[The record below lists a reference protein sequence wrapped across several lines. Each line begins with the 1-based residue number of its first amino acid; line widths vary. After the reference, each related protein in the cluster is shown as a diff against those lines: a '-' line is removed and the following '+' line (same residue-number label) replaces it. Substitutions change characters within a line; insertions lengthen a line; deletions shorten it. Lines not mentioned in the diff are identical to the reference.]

1 MDARYAGRAV
11 ALALALALV
20 PAGTAHAARRLL
32 TEAAPPA
39 PGAGEVPAP
48 GTGEAETLEACS
60 VTLVP
65 LSPSLHAGEAAT
77 LNGTLTCPEPAAA
90 ALQTVTIEQRTA
102 GTRGTTL
109 AGSATTD
116 ETGHFGFTTASGLE
130 RVSSFWAEALG
141 ARSARTRVVV
151 GAAAV
156 TLTGPAPA
164 GSELPLLT
172 RRARLDGTATQ
183 LAFRGTVTPALP
195 GARVVL
201 QRQSRRRPE
210 VWRPIARGLVQA
222 DGSYTL
228 LHSFSVSGSA
238 TVRVV
243 VRTRGLHA
251 TVSEALT
258 YEIASR
264 RSSAFRAG

>member
-1 MDARYAGRAV
+1 M
-11 ALALALALV
+11 LALVLVLV
-20 PAGTAHAARRLL
+20 PAGSAGAHAARRLL

-39 PGAGEVPAP
+39 PGAGEVPTP
-48 GTGEAETLEACS
+48 GTGEANAPEACS
-60 VTLVP
+60 ITLVP

-90 ALQTVTIEQRTA
+90 ARQTVTIEQRVA
-102 GTRGTTL
+102 GTRGITL

-116 ETGHFGFTTASGLE
+116 EAGGFSFTTASGLE
-130 RVSSFWAEALG
+130 RLSSFWAEALG
-141 ARSARTRVVV
+141 ARSARTRVLVSA
-151 GAAAV
+151 GAV

-172 RRARLDGTATQ
+172 RRARLDATATQ
-183 LAFRGTVTPALP
+183 LAFHGTVTPSLP
-195 GARVVL
+195 GARVIL

-228 LHSFSVSGSA
+228 LHSFSVSGPA

-258 YEIASR
+258 YKIASR